1 MKKSSSLAPLNTK
14 KVKNMIK
21 KHKSLI
27 KNFQIEQEEIKIN
40 EYLQKYKKDSPSKID
55 QEIQK
60 DQERIEVRVTSTSTK
75 WKKDP
80 SS

>member
-1 MKKSSSLAPLNTK
+1 
-14 KVKNMIK
+14 MIK